1 MTYNLTSD
9 TTMIVTDMSNGN
21 FVPDLVTVFYRNG
34 EEIPVSEVIPT
45 AKEIEIYENYD
56 IFGYT
61 LTLLDTDGKVIS
73 IDFMDLE
80 GIAAHL
86 ALLASEAETVTA

>member
-9 TTMIVTDMSNGN
+9 TIMIVTDVSNGN
-21 FVPDLVTVFYRNG
+21 FVPDFMITFYRTG
-34 EEIPVSEVIPT
+34 EEIPISEVIPT
-45 AKEIEIYENYD
+45 AKEIEIYENFD

-61 LTLLDTDGKVIS
+61 LDLLDADGKVTS

-86 ALLASEAETVTA
+86 ALLASDVERVTA

>member
-1 MTYNLTSD
+1 MTYNLTND
-9 TTMIVTDMSNGN
+9 TTMIVTDVSNGN
-21 FVPDLVTVFYRNG
+21 FVPDFVTAFYRNG

-45 AKEIEIYENYD
+45 AKEIEIYENFD

-61 LTLLDTDGKVIS
+61 LALLDADGKVIS

-86 ALLASEAETVTA
+86 ALLTSEAETVMS